1 MRMLSGFLGL
11 SGLIWVGVPLLL
23 DAVDGGTQSWPLAL
37 ATYGG
42 PVVIAGT
49 VATFP
54 ARSAGQVVRRLSA
67 LWLISVVVAFV
78 VIARASEPSP
88 VSAGAALLF
97 VTVAYGLWLLLPLLA
112 YSYVRDHAPNPSE
125 LT

>member
-1 MRMLSGFLGL
+1 VRMLSGFLGL

-49 VATFP
+49 VATLL
-54 ARSAGQVVRRLSA
+54 ARTAGQVVRRLSA
-67 LWLISVVVAFV
+67 LWLVAVVVAF
-78 VIARASEPSP
+78 IAMANSSGPSLAA
-88 VSAGAALLF
+88 AGAALLF
-97 VTVAYGLWLLLPLLA
+97 VTLAHGLWLLFPLLA
-112 YSYVRDHAPNPSE
+112 YSYLRDRAPNPSE